1 MADGAARQWPE
12 REAAAPH
19 ILIDRKQRVGLEAGP
34 DYNSQ
39 RLLSL
44 PHTPAEPHLPK

>member
-1 MADGAARQWPE
+1 MAAGAARQWPE
-12 REAAAPH
+12 GEAAAPH

-34 DYNSQ
+34 DYNPQ